1 MRKFLK
7 VIEESKPGNN
17 SQYVISIEG
26 PAKLEDINVSGDEY
40 TFDLHQKIK
49 AVVEGR
55 ADVVVHE
62 DQEDKT
68 TDNDRDVELAAASAK
83 TGIGG
88 AIAGAMG
95 GVAQKAKK
103 AVKRREKVIKA
114 QLPKKIADYEAM
126 TSELEK

>member
-7 VIEESKPGNN
+7 LIDENRPGSN
-17 SQYVISIEG
+17 SQYVISIKG
-26 PAKLEDINVSGDEY
+26 PAEFEDIQVSGDEY
-40 TFDLHQKIK
+40 VYHLYRKIK
-49 AVVEGR
+49 DYVDGV
-55 ADVVVHE
+55 E

-68 TDNDRDVELAAASAK
+68 TDNDKDVELAAASAK